1 MGAFDDLIPSR
12 ASSGAFDD
20 LMPKQK
26 TQEDFQREVLA
37 EMPWAQR
44 QLVGFGGALAKGW
57 EGIKGTIGTADQ
69 DVVRAANVAGE
80 EAPIGAMV
88 GEIAKYAPV
97 ALAGTSALPV
107 AAGSA
112 ALGALY
118 DPTGN
123 RASSAALE
131 GVFGAGGALIGKA
144 MPRVAG
150 SVGNSVQKLRELM
163 GGEKATRYYGGADKA
178 ADALKKIIGVDNE
191 VVASKLLREAGD
203 VRSAQALADL
213 PNVEGLAVL
222 DKMMRS
228 DAGIASGANPME
240 AARFYTEQAAR
251 QKAGMAE
258 VMEGLAKGS
267 TAEDTA
273 IARDL
278 FSKMSAAE
286 LVPIRD
292 SILNKIR
299 QTGMTLNEILPQLSQ
314 KEAAYVSALQN
325 QGRMATEAAQQ
336 GVLATG
342 QRATDNQLIRNLPEG
357 NFPRDPSI
365 VQPTGSPRGAFP
377 VEGMPRVPPRYAPN
391 VGPQAQFSEA
401 ANELG
406 GIASGLRT
414 EADALRQ
421 QISELPS
428 AFTAAPV
435 RDAVEAMAQGIN
447 GTKRTV
453 ASRIAEELRIAG
465 DDPVKI
471 AEVRRLGVNQLV
483 NDLIQGGK
491 LSQTDAAAAL
501 TEVKKLIDKQLGN
514 EFVTRY
520 MEPYAKKLEYRAS
533 LELADKLRELQKDNP
548 KKFLKVMQGNDPE
561 LVAQYGDW
569 PTIKQALGDRRFAK
583 AEGVASAMQRDRNL
597 KDMAKSTE
605 AKAAVKNLLAN
616 ESITKHLP
624 NLLNRYVVLM
634 NTAIEAGEMQINRG
648 MYRELEQAVRNP
660 AKMAELID
668 MLPPEQRSKMIGYA
682 SQLGKAVP
690 VTSVAYGE
698 QVRK

>member
-144 MPRVAG
+144 IPRVAG

-213 PNVEGLAVL
+213 PNVDGLAVL

-267 TAEDTA
+267 TAEDAA

-292 SILNKIR
+292 SILQKLR
-299 QTGMTLNEILPQLSQ
+299 QTGKTLEEILPLLEG
-314 KEAAYVSALQN
+314 KEAQYVAALQN
-325 QGRMATEAAQQ
+325 RGARLAEATQLASGETGRVGIRPNPNYPTNARVAELQNITRQG
-336 GVLATG
+336 
-342 QRATDNQLIRNLPEG
+342 IPEG
-357 NFPRDPSI
+357 KMLPS
-365 VQPTGSPRGAFP
+365 SYGAKIP
-377 VEGMPRVPPRYAPN
+377 ADVAAAERKVA
-391 VGPQAQFSEA
+391 EA
-401 ANELG
+401 YGESVALSS
-406 GIASGLRT
+406 ARA
-414 EADALRQ
+414 EADALRA
-421 QISELPS
+421 QISALPS

-435 RDAVEAMAQGIN
+435 RNAVAARAASTVNPSEEAVMNAVM
-447 GTKRTV
+447 KALER
-453 ASRIAEELRIAG
+453 AG
-465 DDPVKI
+465 DDPVAI
-471 AEVRRLGVNQLV
+471 AEVRRLGVNQIV
-483 NDLIQGGK
+483 GDLLASGK
-491 LSQTDAAAAL
+491 LAKTDAAAAL
-501 TEVKKLIDKQLGN
+501 TDVKKLIDKQLGT
-514 EFVTRY
+514 EIVDRY
-520 MEPYAKKLEYRAS
+520 FKPYSKKLEYRAS
-533 LELADKLRELQKDNP
+533 LELADELRALQKDNP